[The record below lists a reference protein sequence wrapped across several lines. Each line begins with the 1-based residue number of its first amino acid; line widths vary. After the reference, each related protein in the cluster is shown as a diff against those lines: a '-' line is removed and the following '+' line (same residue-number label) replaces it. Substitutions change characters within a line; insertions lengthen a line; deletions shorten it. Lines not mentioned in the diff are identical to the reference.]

1 MFGLIGGWIIV
12 ALILAMVYEVI
23 SRYFLNAP
31 TKWAFE
37 MAYMLMGTSFMFGM
51 AWCLQMRRHI
61 RVDFVYDH
69 VSPRHRAIIDV
80 VGFLLLL
87 PMLLWLCAGLWD
99 YFHQAYR
106 VDEESGESAWNPII
120 WPFKYTFVMGFV
132 LAADAVGGG
141 DHQVRHGALRPGG
154 PRARAGGGPLVSVE
168 LALWMFPALMLLIFL
183 GFPVAFS
190 LLVVGLRVRRGPLRL
205 LAPRGQRVRAEDRR
219 GRVRLRTRGGAAL
232 HLHGLAARTLR
243 HRGTAVRG
251 DPPLDPAAPRRPRGR
266 HRDSCA
272 SSSRRRAE
280 GGRGDRVGGGVCS
293 PSR

>member
-1 MFGLIGGWIIV
+1 MFDLIGRFIEFVGAIIGFFARSLFVEPGEFFAIIVESPGSSVFEILFVAFLLGAGAALVIGIAGSVARRSPLPFIRSVEYLSRLFGLIGGWII
-12 ALILAMVYEVI
+12 LILIVAMVYEVI

-37 MAYMLMGTSFMFGM
+37 MAYMLMGTSFMFGI

-69 VSPRHRAIIDV
+69 VSLKYRAIIDL

-132 LAADAVGGG
+132 LLLLQSVVETLKSVMVLCGSE
-141 DHQVRHGALRPGG
+141 VSG
-154 PRARAGGGPLVSVE
+154 PAPVE
-168 LALWMFPALMLLIFL
+168 
-183 GFPVAFS
+183 
-190 LLVVGLRVRRGPLRL
+190 GL
-205 LAPRGQRVRAEDRR
+205 
-219 GRVRLRTRGGAAL
+219 
-232 HLHGLAARTLR
+232 
-243 HRGTAVRG
+243 
-251 DPPLDPAAPRRPRGR
+251 
-266 HRDSCA
+266 S
-272 SSSRRRAE
+272 
-280 GGRGDRVGGGVCS
+280 
-293 PSR
+293 

>member
-1 MFGLIGGWIIV
+1 MFDLIGRFIEFVGAVAGFFARSLFVEPGEFFVIVAESPGSSFFEILFSPSCSWSRRHWSSASPGPWPGQSVPFIHSVERLSRLFGLIGGWIIV

-37 MAYMLMGTSFMFGM
+37 MAYMLMGTSFMFGI

-69 VSPRHRAIIDV
+69 VSPRHRAIIDL

-106 VDEESGESAWNPII
+106 WTRSRVSRPGNPII

-132 LAADAVGGG
+132 LLLMQSGVETIKCVMVLCGRE
-141 DHQVRHGALRPGG
+141 VPG
-154 PRARAGGGPLVSVE
+154 PAPVE
-168 LALWMFPALMLLIFL
+168 
-183 GFPVAFS
+183 
-190 LLVVGLRVRRGPLRL
+190 GL
-205 LAPRGQRVRAEDRR
+205 
-219 GRVRLRTRGGAAL
+219 
-232 HLHGLAARTLR
+232 
-243 HRGTAVRG
+243 
-251 DPPLDPAAPRRPRGR
+251 
-266 HRDSCA
+266 S
-272 SSSRRRAE
+272 
-280 GGRGDRVGGGVCS
+280 
-293 PSR
+293 